1 MKKFFCSLQLKTLL
15 LWLFLAGL
23 AFYFSPKKSSLSEKE
38 NILMEA
44 LLQNMIFEDDFG
56 YTLFGNKPV
65 SLTAYP
71 LNSFFDSIDFFD
83 SNVLKKSPIFPI
95 VEAWSILKK
104 NVLCHLK
111 GNYVILKQIDNPI
124 SQHVLWIIMIN
135 KSRFLETV
143 SEHLDLFCELLGKKI
158 TPKELLNEVTLNQ
171 RSLWNILNNEALYG
185 ILLGYGKENS
195 LAFKR
200 RLDLGQVFNSAFR
213 KPHPSPPPFCPKPS
227 KGFQSAEEEF
237 LYLEK
242 QCCSFDIQQSPL
254 SPLMPPTFMTMK
266 NDEKTKELTKE
277 YKETFKQIIAIYAK
291 GDFLSITLDRLNAE
305 K

>member
-1 MKKFFCSLQLKTLL
+1 MKKLFCSLQLKTLL
-15 LWLFLAGL
+15 LWLFLVGL

-44 LLQNMIFEDDFG
+44 LLQNMIFERHFG

-65 SLTAYP
+65 SLTVYP
-71 LNSFFDSIDFFD
+71 LNSFFDSITF
-83 SNVLKKSPIFPI
+83 KKSPIFPI
-95 VEAWSILKK
+95 VEAWSTLEK

-111 GNYVILKQIDNPI
+111 GNYMLLKQIDHARNQP
-124 SQHVLWIIMIN
+124 VFRIIMIN

-143 SEHLDLFCELLGKKI
+143 TEHLDLFCELLGKKI
-158 TPKELLNEVTLNQ
+158 TPKELLDEVIHNQ
-171 RSLWNILNNEALYG
+171 RSLWDILNNDALYG

-200 RLDLGQVFNSAFR
+200 RLDLGQVFESAFR

-237 LYLEK
+237 LYFEK
-242 QCCSFDIQQSPL
+242 QHCSFDIQQSPL
-254 SPLMPPTFMTMK
+254 SPLVPPAFMTMK

-277 YKETFKQIIAIYAK
+277 YKETFKQIVAIYAK

>member
-1 MKKFFCSLQLKTLL
+1 
-15 LWLFLAGL
+15 
-23 AFYFSPKKSSLSEKE
+23 
-38 NILMEA
+38 MET
-44 LLQNMIFEDDFG
+44 LLQNMIFEDNFG

-71 LNSFFDSIDFFD
+71 LNYFFDSIGFFDFFD
-83 SNVLKKSPIFPI
+83 PSIFKRSPIFPI
-95 VEAWSILKK
+95 LEAWSILEK

-143 SEHLDLFCELLGKKI
+143 SEHLDLFCELIGKKI
-158 TPKELLNEVTLNQ
+158 TPKELLDEVILNQ

-200 RLDLGQVFNSAFR
+200 RSDLGEVFDPYSR
-213 KPHPSPPPFCPKPS
+213 EPHPPIPFYPKPS

-237 LYLEK
+237 LYFEK
-242 QCCSFDIQQSPL
+242 QHCSFDIQQSPL
-254 SPLMPPTFMTMK
+254 SPLVPPAFMTMK

-277 YKETFKQIIAIYAK
+277 YKETFKQIVAIYAK